1 MVKALA
7 PALAALLPLILGTTP
22 HEASTKGIKV
32 ALCNGGEITLDLGQ
46 DKDTPE
52 RDCHSKG
59 CHAGSCREKQKV
71 KPHRLT

>member
-7 PALAALLPLILGTTP
+7 PALAALIPLMLGTTP
-22 HEASTKGIKV
+22 HEASAKGITV

-46 DKDTPE
+46 DKNEPE

-59 CHAGSCREKQKV
+59 CHAGSCREKGKT
-71 KPHRLT
+71 KRNGPT